1 MKTSVLHHMVCSH
14 KINHDRFGVAF
25 VDDGRSQPKAPR
37 LSLMAGSKIKFQG
50 DLTGL
55 FENVFLVE

>member
-1 MKTSVLHHMVCSH
+1 MVCSPQDH
-14 KINHDRFGVAF
+14 HDRFGVAF
-25 VDDGRSQPKAPR
+25 VDDGRSQPEGAQIVPHGWLKNKVSR
-37 LSLMAGSKIKFQG
+37 G